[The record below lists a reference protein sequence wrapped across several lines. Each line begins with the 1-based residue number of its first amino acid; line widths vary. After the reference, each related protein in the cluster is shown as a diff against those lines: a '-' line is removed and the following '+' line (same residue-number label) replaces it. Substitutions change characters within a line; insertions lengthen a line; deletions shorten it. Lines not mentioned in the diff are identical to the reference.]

1 MLVVTKLIHRAAFPN
16 VNAGIRKSFRSRSGK
31 RARRS
36 HQMNKARKTT
46 PPKNAMPTT
55 KLRQVPFC
63 AVARASKSKEI
74 LNAKVIA
81 PGKSKGSLLTDE
93 PLKLSGGNR
102 YRATPKPTA
111 ASPADRYQLERHP
124 KA

>member
-1 MLVVTKLIHRAAFPN
+1 MLIVTKLIHRAVFPN

-31 RARRS
+31 HARRS

-46 PPKNAMPTT
+46 PPKNSMPTT
-55 KLRQVPFC
+55 ELRQVPFC

-81 PGKSKGSLLTDE
+81 PGKSKASLPTNEALNL
-93 PLKLSGGNR
+93 PGAKKKR
-102 YRATPKPTA
+102 PTPKPTA
-111 ASPADRYQLERHP
+111 ASTADRYKFERHP